1 MNLQKDFHS
10 LNICHIEKKFVN
22 FVHWQFLIYI
32 VDQQYGSTGL
42 RITGINLI
50 FIEEIIITMKDF
62 NQKDIDENMEEKVGE
77 KFDPFDSYTEDD
89 AHKVM
94 DNQEKIEK
102 IASNETLHKYLND
115 IKLYFQMLGDV
126 FTGKY
131 KKIPVGTIAAIVGT
145 LLYVLSPIDFI
156 PDFMPVV
163 GYLDD
168 AAMLAVCLNFTR
180 FDVEEYKK
188 SRKQF
193 SA

>member
-1 MNLQKDFHS
+1 
-10 LNICHIEKKFVN
+10 
-22 FVHWQFLIYI
+22 
-32 VDQQYGSTGL
+32 
-42 RITGINLI
+42 
-50 FIEEIIITMKDF
+50 MKDF
-62 NQKDIDENMEEKVGE
+62 NQKDIDE
-77 KFDPFDSYTEDD
+77 KFESFDSYTEED
-89 AHKVM
+89 AQKVM

-102 IASNETLHKYLND
+102 IALNDTLHKYLAD

-131 KKIPVGTIAAIVGT
+131 KKVPVGTIAAIVGT

-156 PDFMPVV
+156 PDFIPVV

-168 AAMLAVCLNFTR
+168 AAMLALCLNFTR

-188 SRKQF
+188 NKKLL

>member
-1 MNLQKDFHS
+1 
-10 LNICHIEKKFVN
+10 
-22 FVHWQFLIYI
+22 
-32 VDQQYGSTGL
+32 
-42 RITGINLI
+42 
-50 FIEEIIITMKDF
+50 MKDF
-62 NQKDIDENMEEKVGE
+62 NQKDIDE
-77 KFDPFDSYTEDD
+77 KFESFDSYTEDD
-89 AHKVM
+89 AQKVM

-131 KKIPVGTIAAIVGT
+131 KKVPVGTIAAIVGT

-156 PDFMPVV
+156 PDFIPVV

-188 SRKQF
+188 SRKQL

>member
-1 MNLQKDFHS
+1 
-10 LNICHIEKKFVN
+10 
-22 FVHWQFLIYI
+22 
-32 VDQQYGSTGL
+32 
-42 RITGINLI
+42 
-50 FIEEIIITMKDF
+50 MKNF
-62 NQKDIDENMEEKVGE
+62 NQNDIDE
-77 KFDPFDSYTEDD
+77 KFSTFDSYSEDD

-131 KKIPVGTIAAIVGT
+131 KKVPVGTIAAIVGT
-145 LLYVLSPIDFI
+145 LLYVLSPIDLI
-156 PDFMPVV
+156 PDFIPVV

-188 SRKQF
+188 SRKQL

>member
-1 MNLQKDFHS
+1 
-10 LNICHIEKKFVN
+10 
-22 FVHWQFLIYI
+22 
-32 VDQQYGSTGL
+32 
-42 RITGINLI
+42 
-50 FIEEIIITMKDF
+50 MKDF

-77 KFDPFDSYTEDD
+77 KFDSFDSYTEDD

-94 DNQEKIEK
+94 ANQEKIEK

-126 FTGKY
+126 FTSKY
-131 KKIPVGTIAAIVGT
+131 KKVPIGTIAAIVGT

-188 SRKQF
+188 SRKQL

>member
-1 MNLQKDFHS
+1 MSVFTKTDK
-10 LNICHIEKKFVN
+10 EKV
-22 FVHWQFLIYI
+22 
-32 VDQQYGSTGL
+32 
-42 RITGINLI
+42 
-50 FIEEIIITMKDF
+50 
-62 NQKDIDENMEEKVGE
+62 NQKFES
-77 KFDPFDSYTEDD
+77 FDSYTEDD
-89 AHKVM
+89 AQKVM

-102 IASNETLHKYLND
+102 IASNDTLHKYLAD

-131 KKIPVGTIAAIVGT
+131 KKEPVGTIAAIVGT
-145 LLYVLSPIDFI
+145 LLYVLSPIDII
-156 PDFMPVV
+156 PDFIPVV

-188 SRKQF
+188 NKKLL